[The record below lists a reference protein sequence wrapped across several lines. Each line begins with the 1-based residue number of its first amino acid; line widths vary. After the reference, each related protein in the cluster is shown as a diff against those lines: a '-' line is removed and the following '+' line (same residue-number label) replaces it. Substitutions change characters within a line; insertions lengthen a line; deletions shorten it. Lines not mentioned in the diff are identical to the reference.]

1 MAVVGM
7 AVLPLVSQPTASAA
21 PALTIEHISWNV
33 IGLDSNDV
41 TTGPDRFLQGARV
54 CNTGDEPAVDLTT
67 SFVWDSSNPY
77 LAVEG
82 PTSVTVAA
90 LDAGSCTDAYFLV
103 TVARDA
109 AAYDTSRAFHVEAS
123 AAGGVAATTG
133 SIPLYVEHL
142 ISQNRN
148 DAISI
153 DGPQTVHV
161 GGTYSYT
168 ATSSTAPQGYEQL
181 VSFLDWPTAMF
192 RIVDIETSLSHPP
205 GTTIDTT
212 YADACGWDADTRT
225 CTATGKA
232 GGDIVT
238 VYTVEVVAAGTAT
251 LHNLIYDFS
260 GSSYHYNADFDAD
273 VPPLSSQITIE
284 ALEPP
289 DLSITK
295 DLSGRLVAGRSGTYA
310 LSVTN
315 VGPSATV
322 GDVTVTDELPEGL
335 SFVAVE
341 ADGWDCRH
349 EAGTVTCTT
358 SQTIASG
365 QTVPLA
371 VTVDVA
377 DDAADTVTNVAT
389 VDTELDPRPENDTAT
404 SSDPV
409 LRPGLGLSKTAEPS
423 DGAPVAPGDR
433 VTYTVEVSN
442 PGDATTTGI
451 VLTDPLP
458 AGVTAVSATLDGEE
472 VAVSELAT
480 GLVMGDLASGDR
492 HVLTLV
498 VDVDDDGLTEIV
510 NTATVTAD
518 GPPPASDETRHPV
531 ETTPGLSVAKTAS
544 AATAAPGDRLT
555 YTVTVTSDGAHAA
568 RDVVLTDLMP
578 DGTAYVAGST
588 AVDGAAYRDQG
599 TDPLAA
605 GLPLG
610 DLDPGRVV
618 TVTFDVTV
626 DPSASG
632 VLVNVARATGSGE
645 GETAMDEAVTTV
657 EELGPELPATG
668 IEERP
673 WPAFWTAWASMLV
686 GMLLV
691 GTSHAIETSREV

>member
-1 MAVVGM
+1 MAAVGM
-7 AVLPLVSQPTASAA
+7 AVLPLVSQAASAA
-21 PALTIEHISWNV
+21 PAITVEYISWNV
-33 IGLDSNDV
+33 VGLDSNDV

-82 PTSVTVAA
+82 PTSVTDAT

-109 AAYDTSRAFHVEAS
+109 AAYDTTRAFHLEAS

-153 DGPQTVHV
+153 EGPRTVHV

-181 VSFLDWPTAMF
+181 VSFLDWPTTMF
-192 RIVDIETSLSHPP
+192 RIVDIDTSLSHPP
-205 GTTIDTT
+205 GAVIDTT
-212 YADACGWDADTRT
+212 YADACGWDPDTRT
-225 CTATGKA
+225 CTGTGKA

-251 LHNLIYDFS
+251 LRNLIYDFS

-273 VPPLSSQITIE
+273 VPPLSSKITIE

-295 DLSGRLVAGRSGTYA
+295 DLDDQLVAGRSSTYA
-310 LSVTN
+310 LTVTN
-315 VGPSATV
+315 VGQSATV
-322 GDVTVTDELPEGL
+322 GEVTVTDELPEGL

-341 ADGWDCRH
+341 ADGWDCGH
-349 EAGTVTCTT
+349 AAGTVTCTT
-358 SQTIASG
+358 SQTIAAG
-365 QTVPLA
+365 QTVPMTL
-371 VTVDVA
+371 TVDVA
-377 DDAADTVTNVAT
+377 GDAADTLTNVAT
-389 VDTELDPRPENDTAT
+389 VDTELDPRSDNDTAT
-404 SSDPV
+404 STDPV
-409 LRPGLGLSKTAEPS
+409 LRPGLGISKTAEPS
-423 DGAPVAPGDR
+423 DGTPVAPGDR
-433 VTYTVEVSN
+433 VTYTIEVSN

-451 VLTDPLP
+451 VLADPLP

-472 VAVSELAT
+472 VALSELGS
-480 GLVMGDLASGDR
+480 GLAMGDLAPGDR

-498 VDVDDDGLTEIV
+498 VDVDDDGVSEVV

-531 ETTPGLSVAKTAS
+531 ETNPALSVAKTAS
-544 AATAAPGDRLT
+544 SASVATGDRLT

-568 RDVVLTDLMP
+568 RDVVLADLMP
-578 DGTAYVAGST
+578 DGTSYVVGST
-588 AVDGAAYRDQG
+588 AVDGAAYPDQG

-605 GLPLG
+605 GLSLG
-610 DLDPGRVV
+610 DLEPGRVV

-626 DPSASG
+626 DASASG
-632 VLVNVARATGSGE
+632 VLVNVARATGSGA
-645 GETAMDEAVTTV
+645 GETGMDDAVTTV
-657 EELGPELPATG
+657 DERGAELPATG

-673 WPAFWTAWASMLV
+673 WPVFWTAWASMLL

-691 GTSHAIETSREV
+691 GSSHAIESSREV